1 MKRKL
6 ISQML
11 RQWGDNIWLVAGL
24 TIVTLTIWYFAA
36 SLYTLTIAYFTPLG
50 YDYEEV
56 YVMPIGM
63 HREGSPS
70 FVQVDGNQETVHDSD
85 LKEIMRRIRSNPNVV
100 AAGFSNNGMPFNL
113 TLIGNNIRLLYP
125 HPDSLSYMGNTRQI
139 SPDIAK
145 VLKLQSRTG
154 KDFDYLQRRLEAGE
168 ILVSHID
175 PEKIKE
181 NREYYRFAEELKG
194 EIICNWDTTKGYR
207 VADVINKMRRF
218 SYEDIP
224 DIGDVVYP
232 YDESK
237 ILEDVGEIAVRVK
250 PGRGKAF
257 EDDFRNTPE
266 LRSQRNTYLKSGV
279 KLSQMRKSI
288 ERKNDMKARTYLVVI
303 GFMVIIIFI
312 GLLGTFWFRVQ
323 QRTGEIA
330 IRRVCGASRGSIFRR
345 LIGEGAVLLVVATLV
360 AAGVGWFLAFKL
372 NYFENYTVREL
383 LLLEMATFIVAI
395 IGIALSIVA
404 PAWLAMRIEPARA
417 VKDE

>member
-11 RQWGDNIWLVAGL
+11 RQWGDNIWLVVGL

-56 YVMPIGM
+56 YVMPIGKY
-63 HREGSPS
+63 REGSPL
-70 FVQVDGNQETVHDSD
+70 FVQVDDNQETAHDSD
-85 LKEIMRRIRSNPNVV
+85 LKEIMRRIRSNPNVE
-100 AAGFSNNGMPFNL
+100 AAGFSHNGMPFNL
-113 TLIGNNIRLLYP
+113 NLIGNNIRLLNP
-125 HPDSLSYMGNTRQI
+125 HRDSVPYLGNTRYI

-175 PEKIKE
+175 TEKIGDYGPT
-181 NREYYRFAEELKG
+181 RSAEELNGKIVG
-194 EIICNWDTTKGYR
+194 NWDTTKNYR
-207 VADVINKMRRF
+207 VADVINKIRRY

-232 YDESK
+232 YDESVM
-237 ILEDVGEIAVRVK
+237 LDNVWEIAVRVK

-266 LRSQRNTYLKSGV
+266 LRSQRNTYLKSIV
-279 KLSQMRKSI
+279 KLTQMRKSI
-288 ERKNDMKARTYLVVI
+288 ERKNDMKARMYLVVI

-345 LIGEGAVLLVVATLV
+345 LIGEGIVLLVVATLI
-360 AAGVGWFLAFKL
+360 AAGVGWFLAFGL
-372 NYFENYTVREL
+372 NYFEHYTVREL
-383 LLLEMATFIVAI
+383 LLLEIATFIVAI